1 MATVRK
7 LSNLVSIGTPE
18 QENPDERLVGQKHLV
33 NKINYIN
40 FQDQTLK
47 VNFRHKRY
55 DRIFSLPVKP
65 QPCLDENLECR
76 WVETA
81 LPLKEIDTYEFQ
93 NIVIESYQRVIRFV
107 PELLEITESG
117 MLLRLPENGTE
128 LIAGKLSRRLCRGIQ
143 VQLIQTGAHFFGN
156 LASYTELTF
165 QVELQAVPPQSF
177 KWINLERPISLIVS
191 NADETLYAGECRIVE
206 YQIDGQIG
214 RFHLKPLREHLQ
226 RFGTKEFRSPR
237 HRLVPSPYVNL
248 RHPFTG
254 VLIHRNVIDISG
266 SGFSVEEDDPDAV
279 FLPGMILPQVEVNF
293 AGSFRF
299 SCKVQVV
306 YRRPLSSPDTGSRV
320 KCGLALLDISA
331 EDHNKLLALLHH
343 AKNKHCYVCNR
354 VDLDVLWDFFFETG
368 FIYPQKYAFI
378 LSNKKQIKA
387 TYERLYNGDSTI
399 ARHFTYQNNEQILG
413 HIAMLRFYDK
423 AWLIHHHAGNTAA
436 SARAGLDVLNQ
447 IGRYILD
454 SHRLHSIHMD
464 YMLCYFRPQNKFPSR
479 VFGRIT
485 RNINDPDGSSIDT
498 FAYFHFQRNRATQP
512 KLPGGW
518 ELGEIQADELRALKY
533 FYEESSGGL
542 MIEALNLEPDTKDM
556 GALVGEY
563 ERLGLRRE
571 RHLFALKKNG
581 RLTAVIIANI
591 SDVGLNLSDLT
602 SSLSMIVLD
611 PSNITRSVVEDALHL
626 VSELYSQAEVPVMIF
641 PAKCTEDL
649 AISTEKLYNLWI
661 MKTEY
666 SDHYFRHLKRLL
678 KFVGL

>member
-1 MATVRK
+1 M
-7 LSNLVSIGTPE
+7 
-18 QENPDERLVGQKHLV
+18 
-33 NKINYIN
+33 
-40 FQDQTLK
+40 
-47 VNFRHKRY
+47 
-55 DRIFSLPVKP
+55 
-65 QPCLDENLECR
+65 
-76 WVETA
+76 
-81 LPLKEIDTYEFQ
+81 
-93 NIVIESYQRVIRFV
+93 
-107 PELLEITESG
+107 
-117 MLLRLPENGTE
+117 
-128 LIAGKLSRRLCRGIQ
+128 
-143 VQLIQTGAHFFGN
+143 
-156 LASYTELTF
+156 
-165 QVELQAVPPQSF
+165 
-177 KWINLERPISLIVS
+177 
-191 NADETLYAGECRIVE
+191 
-206 YQIDGQIG
+206 
-214 RFHLKPLREHLQ
+214 
-226 RFGTKEFRSPR
+226 
-237 HRLVPSPYVNL
+237 
-248 RHPFTG
+248 
-254 VLIHRNVIDISG
+254 
-266 SGFSVEEDDPDAV
+266 EEDDPDAV

-331 EDHNKLLALLHH
+331 EDHNKLLGLLPH

-378 LSNKKQIKA
+378 LSNKEKIKE
-387 TYERLYNGDSTI
+387 TYERLYNGDSII

-423 AWLIHHHAGNTAA
+423 AWMIHHHAGNTAA

-464 YMLCYFRPQNKFPSR
+464 YMLCFFRPQNKFPSR

-498 FAYFHFQRNRATQP
+498 FAYFHFQRSRANQQ
-512 KLPGGW
+512 KLPSGW
-518 ELGEIQADELRALKY
+518 ELGPIQNDDLLSLKY
-533 FYEESSGGL
+533 FYEEISGGL
-542 MIEALNLEPDTKDM
+542 MIEVLNLEPETKEM
-556 GALVGEY
+556 GALISEY
-563 ERLGLRRE
+563 EHLGLRRE
-571 RHLFALKKNG
+571 RHLFALKKNS

-602 SSLSMIVLD
+602 SSLSVIVID
-611 PSNITRSVVEDALHL
+611 PSAITRTVIEDALQL
-626 VSELYSQAEVPVMIF
+626 VSELYTQEEVPVMMY
-641 PAKCTEDL
+641 PDRCAEDM
-649 AISTEKLYNLWI
+649 AIPVEKLYNLWI